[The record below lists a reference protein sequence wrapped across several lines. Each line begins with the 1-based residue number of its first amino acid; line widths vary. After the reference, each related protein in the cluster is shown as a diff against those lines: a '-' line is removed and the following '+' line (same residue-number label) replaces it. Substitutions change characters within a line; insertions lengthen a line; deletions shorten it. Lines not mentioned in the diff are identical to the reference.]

1 MGGREAWIEAARQAA
16 ETGTVDVM
24 CPEHADGAM
33 QVEWIPAAT
42 GSGKE
47 GEYRI
52 WCPTC
57 GAQNFALA
65 RDRKT
70 P

>member
-1 MGGREAWIEAARQAA
+1 MGAREGWIEAARQAI
-16 ETGTVDVM
+16 ETGTVEVT
-24 CPEHADGAM
+24 CPEHGDAALR
-33 QVEWIPAAT
+33 VEWIAT
-42 GSGKE
+42 TTGNGKE

-57 GAQNFALA
+57 GAQNFALV
-65 RDRKT
+65 RNRKA